1 MAQLHPGFVKTRMV
15 NFGGLLTTEESV
27 AGLVERIENLN
38 LENTGS
44 FWHCNGEELPW

>member
-1 MAQLHPGFVKTRMV
+1 MV
-15 NFGGLLTTEESV
+15 NFGGTISPEESA
-27 AGLVERIENLN
+27 AGLAARIAALD